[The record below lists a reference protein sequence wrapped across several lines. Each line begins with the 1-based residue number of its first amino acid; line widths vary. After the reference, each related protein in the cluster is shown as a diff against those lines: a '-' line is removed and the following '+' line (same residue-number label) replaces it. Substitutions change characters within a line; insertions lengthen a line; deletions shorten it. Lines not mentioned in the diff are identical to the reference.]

1 MPISTKA
8 HGVADYATAA
18 LMLAAPAVLRP
29 RNRRTTALLR
39 LAGASAV
46 VVSSQTDY
54 ELGLRRRIPMP
65 VHLRIDAAWGLAV
78 AAGPWLL
85 GTARDGA
92 REWLP
97 AAIVGA
103 GEIAASVL
111 TERTPGDRPAEAQAP
126 APSTPPAPA
135 TGVTGEGLAAA
146 EPGIGLSPR
155 LATPPVE
162 TPGPSVNAP
171 VLPESETERAERI
184 DAQTHGDD
192 GRLDLADPEI
202 AAALAEADPEVRALV
217 SDPDPEGVHPH
228 LADETLA
235 AEEAAA
241 AAEARLIGGPAE
253 RDAED
258 PAMDPVYQA
267 GGGEA
272 EGFELAERDLVEN
285 ATHGEGGANPLR
297 DAFAVEAETDR
308 SDAVYGDPDELRS
321 TELVEDPETGPEDPA
336 AGPGVDF
343 DVNPGA
349 QPRP

>member
-18 LMLAAPAVLRP
+18 LVLAAPAVLRP
-29 RNRRTTALLR
+29 RKRRTTALLR
-39 LAGASAV
+39 LAGASAIV
-46 VVSSQTDY
+46 VASQTDY
-54 ELGLRRRIPMP
+54 ELGIRRRIPMP

-97 AAIVGA
+97 AALVGA

-111 TERTPGDRPAEAQAP
+111 TERTPGDRPAPAQAP
-126 APSTPPAPA
+126 EPSAAEAAPPAAA
-135 TGVTGEGLAAA
+135 TGVTGEGIAAA

-155 LATPPVE
+155 LATPPIE

-171 VLPESETERAERI
+171 ALPESDTERAERI
-184 DAQTHGDD
+184 DAHLDHPGD
-192 GRLDLADPEI
+192 GQLDLDDPEI
-202 AAALAEADPEVRALV
+202 AAALAEADPEVRAIV

-235 AEEAAA
+235 QAEAAA
-241 AAEARLIGGPAE
+241 AAEARLIGGPAD

-297 DAFAVEAETDR
+297 DAFAVEAEPDR
-308 SDAVYGDPDELRS
+308 SGAVYGDPDELHS

-336 AGPGVDF
+336 TGS
-343 DVNPGA
+343 
-349 QPRP
+349 RP